1 MKTASNAIRSLLA
14 SESAETCD
22 LYTLT
27 LLNNAVYRF
36 ASYSSDVSFGGVTY
50 DHKKF
55 IFKRQQV
62 KLSGAPSVD
71 TLGVTIYC
79 QPDDTIGGVPFMKAC
94 HDGALDQST
103 MLLSRA
109 YFYAGACVGV
119 LDIFS
124 GRCEVHSS
132 GGLCVNLNIKS
143 VLQGLAAPIPVR
155 MFASQAAYVNSNGVI
170 TTSSHDTT
178 SMVIPL
184 KPSGNVLLRI

>member
-1 MKTASNAIRSLLA
+1 MKTASAVIRSCLA
-14 SESAETCD
+14 MENTETCD

-27 LLNNAVYRF
+27 LSGGEALYF
-36 ASYSSDVSFGGVTY
+36 ASYSSDVVFGGITY
-50 DHKKF
+50 DHNKF

-79 QPDDTIGGVPFMKAC
+79 QPDDEIGGVPFMQAA
-94 HDGALDQST
+94 HNGALDQSI

-109 YFYAGACVGV
+109 YFYDGACVGV

-132 GGLCVNLNIKS
+132 GGLCVNLNVKS
-143 VLQGLAAPIPVR
+143 VLQGLAAPLPVR
-155 MFASQAAYVNSNGVI
+155 MFAAQAAYVNANGVI
-170 TTSSHDTT
+170 TTSSNDTT

-184 KPSGNVLLRI
+184 KPSGNVLLRV

>member
-14 SESAETCD
+14 AESAETCD

-27 LLNNAVYRF
+27 LSNGAVYRF

-55 IFKRQQV
+55 LFRRQQV

-71 TLGVTIYC
+71 TLGVTVYC
-79 QPDDTIGGVPFMKAC
+79 QPDDTIGGVPFMQAC

-109 YFYAGACVGV
+109 YFYGGECVGI

-170 TTSSHDTT
+170 TTSSRDTT

-184 KPSGNVLLRI
+184 KPSGNVLLRL

>member
-1 MKTASNAIRSLLA
+1 MKAASNVIRSCLA
-14 SESAETCD
+14 SESTATCD

-27 LLNNAVYRF
+27 LANGAVYRF
-36 ASYSSDVSFGGVTY
+36 ASYSSDVVFGGITY

-55 IFKRQQV
+55 IFRRQQV

-71 TLGVTIYC
+71 TLGVSIYC
-79 QPDDTIGGVPFMKAC
+79 QADDTIGGVPFMQAC

-103 MLLSRA
+103 LLLSRA
-109 YFYAGACVGV
+109 YFHNDECVGV

-132 GGLCVNLNIKS
+132 GGLCVNLNVKS
-143 VLQGLAAPIPVR
+143 VLQGLAAPVPVR
-155 MFASQAAYVNSNGVI
+155 MFASQAAYVNSNGII
-170 TTSSHDTT
+170 TTSSRDTT

-184 KPSGNVLLRI
+184 KPSGNVLLRL

>member
-1 MKTASNAIRSLLA
+1 MKTASNVIKSCLA
-14 SESAETCD
+14 AESTETCD

-27 LLNNAVYRF
+27 LTNGAVYRF
-36 ASYSSDVSFGGVTY
+36 ASYSSDVVFGGATY

-55 IFKRQQV
+55 IFRRQQV

-71 TLGVTIYC
+71 TLGVAIYC
-79 QPDDTIGGVPFMKAC
+79 QTGDTIDGVPFMQAC
-94 HDGALDQST
+94 HDGALDQSM

-109 YFYAGACVGV
+109 YFYESECVGV

-155 MFASQAAYVNSNGVI
+155 MFASQAAYVNSNGTI
-170 TTSSHDTT
+170 TTSSNDTT

-184 KPSGNVLLRI
+184 KPSGNVLLRL

>member
-1 MKTASNAIRSLLA
+1 MKTASNAIRSILA
-14 SESAETCD
+14 AESSETCD
-22 LYTLT
+22 LYTLS
-27 LLNNAVYRF
+27 LANGAVYYF
-36 ASYSSDVSFGGVTY
+36 ASYSSDVSYGGITY

-55 IFKRQQV
+55 IIRRQQV

-79 QPDDTIGGVPFMKAC
+79 QSSDTIGGVPFMQAC

-103 MLLSRA
+103 LLLSRA
-109 YFYAGACVGV
+109 YFYAGECVGV

-132 GGLCVNLNIKS
+132 GGLCVNLNVKS

-184 KPSGNVLLRI
+184 KPSGNVLLRL